1 MLGWEV
7 SYGAEF
13 APTAEDGYTVIVQK
27 ARKFA
32 PTDEPYVKNSFNIG
46 EPGKVVLTIDNATSK
61 KKKLLYRYKEKSST
75 ESN

>member
-7 SYGAEF
+7 SYSAEF

-27 ARKFA
+27 ARKFV
-32 PTDEPYVKNSFNIG
+32 PTDEPYVKNSFKIG
-46 EPGKVVLTIDNATSK
+46 EAGKVVLAIDNATSK

-75 ESN
+75 EST